1 MRKALKWLAVPVVA
15 ALAFGSYIG
24 LIQLTGNFDT
34 VVAGQAYRSNQPTAR
49 QIESYARDHGIKSII
64 NLRGEN
70 TGKPWYD
77 TEIATSNQLGIKH
90 YDFRMSS
97 SVVLTP
103 ARAEELITLLKS
115 AEKPVLIHCQWGA
128 DRTGLASAFYQAA
141 VAKDGEASAESE
153 ISIRYGH
160 ISLPISK
167 NFAMDK
173 TWEAMEP
180 ALGFPGS

>member
-1 MRKALKWLAVPVVA
+1 MRKAPKWIVVPVIA
-15 ALAFGSYIG
+15 ALAFGGYIG
-24 LIQLTGNFDT
+24 IIQWTGNFDS
-34 VVAGQAYRSNQPTAR
+34 VVAGQAYRSNQPTSA
-49 QIESYARDHGIKSII
+49 QIEAYVKDHGIKSII

-70 TGKPWYD
+70 TGKAWYD
-77 TEIATSNQLGIKH
+77 AEMATSNKLGLKH

-103 ARAEELITLLKS
+103 ARAEELIALLKS

-141 VAKDGEASAESE
+141 VAKDGEAAAESE

-167 NFAMDK
+167 NYAMDR
-173 TWEAMEP
+173 TWEEMEP